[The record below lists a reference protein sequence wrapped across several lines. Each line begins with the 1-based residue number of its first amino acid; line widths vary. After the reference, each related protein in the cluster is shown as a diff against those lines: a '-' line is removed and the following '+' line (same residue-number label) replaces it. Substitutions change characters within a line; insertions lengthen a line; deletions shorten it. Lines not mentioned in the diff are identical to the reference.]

1 MCNEHLFQ
9 DETAR
14 LALRALAVKPDP
26 QDRRD
31 NKAHALSKEQQAHQE
46 PRDFPVRLAHQ
57 AVSGRRVNQD
67 QQARLA

>member
-31 NKAHALSKEQQAHQE
+31 HKAHAVNKEQQAHQE
-46 PRDFPVRLAHQ
+46 PRDFPVRLALQ
-57 AVSGRRVNQD
+57 AVSDRRVNRD
-67 QQARLA
+67 QPARLA